1 MSLATTLMEQR
12 KQGAIDAIAR
22 TALELFLRDGFDAS
36 SVDTIAAAAG
46 CSPRTFYRYFGT
58 KEDVMFHDLPVAM
71 EELREDL
78 DAHLAEGLSSW
89 EAVSRTF
96 ETMISRWDATDQ
108 GLLAERMNLWMT
120 EPALRARYM
129 QFVSQSEDVV
139 ADCLHR
145 HRGTTP
151 EHDNLPDLIAVAAIG
166 AYRVT
171 LVTHQPPRQ
180 GRKLQLHLREA
191 LNTLGAGLA
200 GEAAAAPAPRKRAA
214 RKAAGAKAASATS
227 R

>member
-22 TALELFLRDGFDAS
+22 TALELFLQDGFEAT

-71 EELREDL
+71 GELRDDL
-78 DAHLAEGLSSW
+78 DGHLAEGLTEW

-96 ETMISRWDATDQ
+96 ETLISRWDATDQ
-108 GLLAERMNLWMT
+108 GLLVERMNLWMS

-129 QFVSQSEDVV
+129 QFVSEAEDVV
-139 ADCLHR
+139 AATLHR
-145 HRGTTP
+145 HRRTTP
-151 EHDNLPDLIAVAAIG
+151 ERDNLPELLAVAAIG

-171 LVTHQPPRQ
+171 LGTHRPPRQ

-200 GEAAAAPAPRKRAA
+200 DEMAAPPPKRGA
-214 RKAAGAKAASATS
+214 RKAASAKAAGAAS